1 VSDTDKRDAYDPLI
15 AAANAAHCRANHAG
29 ELAIAALGVQV
40 AILEGMI
47 NAGVVDAKA
56 MRAWLQSL
64 VDPLNPLERV
74 QPYGRSLAHV
84 IERLDAYLAG
94 SRPLKLH

>member
-1 VSDTDKRDAYDPLI
+1 MVGEPGYIEPEALHGAEVRL
-15 AAANAAHCRANHAG
+15 G

-47 NAGVVDAKA
+47 NAGVVNAKA

-64 VDPLNPLERV
+64 VDQLNPLERV
-74 QPYGRSLAHV
+74 QPYGRCLAQV
-84 IERLDAYLAG
+84 IAHLDAYLAG